1 MLPYLPYDSKILEAI
16 SCVDDT
22 ALLQQDLI
30 NVTQWSQENS
40 MVIGSPGLHDK
51 KFELLCHLSGKDSSL
66 HQLPFT
72 SGLWAV
78 QLHHLQ
84 RC

>member
-1 MLPYLPYDSKILEAI
+1 MPPYLPYDSKILKAI

-40 MVIGSPGLHDK
+40 MFLHDK
-51 KFELLCHLSGKDSSL
+51 KFELLCHLSGNCKDSSL

-72 SGLWAV
+72 SGL
-78 QLHHLQ
+78 
-84 RC
+84 